1 MRLQENKEMTNVLA
15 FSLVFCHYGS
25 WIQHKWMC
33 TYLRE
38 NDGRRVL
45 VVIELLAEK
54 EGVTEMHHLVIFAK
68 LCSQNIMWF
77 IIYFIL

>member
-1 MRLQENKEMTNVLA
+1 MRVQENKEMTNVLA

-25 WIQHKWMC
+25 WIQHKRMC

-38 NDGRRVL
+38 NDGRRML
-45 VVIELLAEK
+45 VVTELLAEK